1 MITPTIRRATQ
12 ADLEAVRVINDDA
25 IPAVNAQSLAE
36 LERTLATA
44 ALFDVAEDGDEILGL
59 LVAYGPGADYDS
71 PNYRWFDRRY
81 PRFLYVDR
89 VVVAP
94 AAQGSGLGSAFYGK
108 LERVV
113 GIRGVSWITCEVNV
127 RPPNEASMR
136 FHRAHGFHQVGSQ
149 QTEGGSKEV
158 ALLRKDVASV
168 AANSP

>member
-94 AAQGSGLGSAFYGK
+94 AAQGSGPAARSTASWNGSWEFAGCLGSPVK
-108 LERVV
+108 
-113 GIRGVSWITCEVNV
+113 
-127 RPPNEASMR
+127 
-136 FHRAHGFHQVGSQ
+136 
-149 QTEGGSKEV
+149 
-158 ALLRKDVASV
+158 
-168 AANSP
+168 